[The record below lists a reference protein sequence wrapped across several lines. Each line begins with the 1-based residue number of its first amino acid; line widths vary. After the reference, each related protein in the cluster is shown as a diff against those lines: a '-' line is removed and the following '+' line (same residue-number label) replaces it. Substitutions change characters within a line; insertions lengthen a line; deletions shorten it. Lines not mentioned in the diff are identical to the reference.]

1 MPLDMS
7 FKIEISLTPALYD
20 YRGIR
25 EHHTTVAV
33 DILRATTAVCA
44 AFMAG
49 VEEIVPLDS
58 LAALDHFRTLGYISA
73 AERGGKKVKD
83 AECGNS
89 PTEYLTMD
97 LRGKRMAYSTTNG
110 TISILRGSDADL
122 TLVGAF
128 ANITALTQR
137 LIDVPQDIVI
147 LCSGWKNDF
156 SIEDTLFAGALCQRL
171 ISNGA
176 YTTTQD
182 AVHMAIDLWQLCAND
197 PYTYSLQHA
206 SHVQRLIGF
215 GAEKDIAFA
224 FRTDTCPL
232 VPILKE
238 GRLTL

>member
-1 MPLDMS
+1 MS
-7 FKIEISLTPALYD
+7 PFRIELSLTPALYD

-44 AFMAG
+44 AFQAG
-49 VEEIVPLDS
+49 VMEVVPLDS
-58 LAALDHFRTLGYISA
+58 LEALDHYRAQGYLSA

-89 PTEYLTMD
+89 PTEYLTMN
-97 LRGKRMAYSTTNG
+97 LTGKRMAYSTTNG
-110 TISILRGSDADL
+110 TVCILHGSDADR

-128 ANITALTQR
+128 ANISTLTQF
-137 LIDVPQDIVI
+137 LLDKPQDLVI
-147 LCSGWKNDF
+147 ICSGWKNDF

-171 ISNGA
+171 IASNC
-176 YTTTQD
+176 YTSTHD
-182 AVHMAIDLWQLCAND
+182 AVHMAIDLWRLCDNK
-197 PYTYSLQHA
+197 PYDYSMRHA

-215 GAEKDIAFA
+215 GAEKDIEFA

>member
-1 MPLDMS
+1 MS
-7 FKIEISLTPALYD
+7 PFRIELSLTPALYD

-44 AFMAG
+44 AFQAG
-49 VEEIVPLDS
+49 VMEVVPLDS
-58 LAALDHFRTLGYISA
+58 LEALDHYRAQGYLSA

-89 PTEYLTMD
+89 PTEYLTMN
-97 LRGKRMAYSTTNG
+97 LTGKRMAYSTTNG
-110 TISILRGSDADL
+110 TVCILHGSDADR

-128 ANITALTQR
+128 ANISTLTQ
-137 LIDVPQDIVI
+137 LLLDKPQDLVI
-147 LCSGWKNDF
+147 MCSGWKNDF

-171 ISNGA
+171 IANNC
-176 YTTTQD
+176 YTSTHD
-182 AVHMAIDLWQLCAND
+182 AVHMAIDLWRLCDNK
-197 PYTYSLQHA
+197 PYDYSMRHA

-215 GAEKDIAFA
+215 GAEKDIEFA
-224 FRTDTCPL
+224 FRPDTCPL

>member
-1 MPLDMS
+1 MS
-7 FKIEISLTPALYD
+7 AFRIEISLTPTLYD

-33 DILRATTAVCA
+33 DILRASTAVCA
-44 AFMAG
+44 AFRAG
-49 VEEIVPLDS
+49 VDEIVPLDS
-58 LAALDHFRTLGYISA
+58 LEALDHYHSQGYLSA

-97 LRGKRMAYSTTNG
+97 LHGKRMAYSTTNG
-110 TISILRGSDADL
+110 TISILRGSDADR
-122 TLVGAF
+122 TFVGAF
-128 ANITALTQR
+128 ANISALTER
-137 LIDVPQDIVI
+137 LIDEPQDLVI

-171 ISNGA
+171 IDSGL
-176 YTTTQD
+176 YSTTHD
-182 AVHMAIDLWQLCAND
+182 AVHMAIDLWRLCEGK
-197 PYTYSLQHA
+197 PYDYSMRHA

-215 GAEKDIAFA
+215 GAEKDIEFA
-224 FRTDTCPL
+224 FRPDTCPL

-238 GRLTL
+238 GRLTI